1 MLYAIRDTTLYGI
14 AAAIRKKTG
23 DGGLIPVPDMAQK
36 ILGIST
42 NGLQGY
48 ARLPVV
54 LHALTEKQTIRDYVA
69 VPPVNVPSLVTTVS
83 VVQPVANAITARIV
97 TTPIIITSMEV
108 S

>member
-1 MLYAIRDTTLYGI
+1 MLYSIHDTTLAGI
-14 AAAIRKKTG
+14 ATAIRKKTG
-23 DGGLIPVPDMAQK
+23 DAAAIPVPDMAQQ

-42 NGLQGY
+42 SGLQGY

-69 VPPVNVPSLVTTVS
+69 VNPANVPTLVTTVS
-83 VVQPVANAITARIV
+83 VVQPIANAITARIV
-97 TTPIIITSMEV
+97 TAPIIITSMEV